1 MEAIQR
7 DKGGN
12 PADCMLDL
20 LSKWTT
26 NQAGTG
32 MLPRTWQTVVE
43 AVQLSGDRVLAQ
55 NLAQIHGA
63 RASITVILFM
73 FVGINAASRQY
84 VLTTVAV

>member
-7 DKGGN
+7 DKSGN

-26 NQAGTG
+26 NQAGMG
-32 MLPRTWQTVVE
+32 MLPRSWQTVVE
-43 AVQLSGDRVLAQ
+43 AVQLSGDRVLAH